1 MELGDGEST
10 NTDGGGDGVVTLE
23 MEALTTRG
31 RLRWTLIE
39 TDGVIVVKGVAR
51 GEGDMIADCILA
63 PERDGGGGG
72 GRIRV

>member
-39 TDGVIVVKGVAR
+39 TDGVIVVKGW
-51 GEGDMIADCILA
+51 
-63 PERDGGGGG
+63 
-72 GRIRV
+72 RVVKEI